1 MRRSEWL
8 LASRDRQCGHRE
20 QARAHERGA
29 ALVEVT
35 ILLPIILVVTFGLVE
50 FSSAYQS
57 SSVATAAARSGAR
70 TASAEAMLSTFA
82 TDAAVAAST
91 ALRGLPADEPVEMW
105 VYRADANGLPE
116 SGNFNSCTTHCIS
129 YPWNPQT
136 RKFDTS
142 IPGGLGWPASQQ
154 NACNANN
161 WDTVG
166 VYVRL
171 NHKFMT
177 RLFVQQMTLT
187 HRALFRLEPAPTQ
200 LCP

>member
-1 MRRSEWL
+1 MRRSEL
-8 LASRDRQCGHRE
+8 LVALRGRHCSDRAGTR
-20 QARAHERGA
+20 ERGA

-35 ILLPIILVVTFGLVE
+35 ILLPIILVVTFGLIE

-70 TASAEAMLSTFA
+70 TASAEAMLSNFA
-82 TDAAVAAST
+82 TDAAAATST
-91 ALRGLPADEPVEMW
+91 ALRGLPENEPIEMW
-105 VYRADANGLPE
+105 VYRANSTGLPE
-116 SGNFNSCTTHCIS
+116 SGNFNTCTTHCIS

-136 RKFDTS
+136 KSFDTTS
-142 IPGGLGWPASQQ
+142 PGGLGWPANQQ
-154 NACNANN
+154 KACNTND

-187 HRALFRLEPAPTQ
+187 HHALFRLEPAPTQ